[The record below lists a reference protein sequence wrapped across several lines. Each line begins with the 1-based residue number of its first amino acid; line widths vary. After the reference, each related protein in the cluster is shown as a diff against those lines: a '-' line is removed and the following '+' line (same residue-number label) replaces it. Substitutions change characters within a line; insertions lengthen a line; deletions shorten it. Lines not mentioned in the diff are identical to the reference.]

1 MIKRLIKGYTQLME
15 SSSSDP
21 DDARRKKLLNTLLVF
36 MTLAALLILLISAV
50 AVIFQIYP
58 IQAVILLVYVA
69 LAVVILNVGIFLLN
83 RRSGQ
88 LAPWLFLIFLTFVLG
103 ISDTP
108 QQIGNGSS
116 MFVFAIPIA
125 TAALLLSPA
134 SGFVFAALSGVIV
147 TYIGVSNNFIPN
159 IPTIFSFFILALISW
174 LSARGLEQALKDV
187 RATNANLDRL
197 VQERTQ
203 ELANSLSRERIEAG
217 RSHAIL
223 ESIADGVIVFDV
235 NGSAIIANPSST
247 TLLDLSF
254 ENLIGESIED
264 LGQSKALEAEDR
276 STLLGLLR
284 NSGEESNRGHIQW
297 GKKSISVTSAPV
309 NDTQGKH
316 IGTVAVFRDYTHEA
330 EVERMKD
337 TFLAIVS
344 HELRTPLNA
353 ILGYAEM
360 IKEAIYGPV
369 NEKQARASDR
379 IMTNSH
385 RLLDIVS
392 DLLDQGQM
400 EAGKLAL
407 HMRPFR
413 PSDLIENVHGVM
425 DKIAEDKT
433 LALTSELDPALPKF
447 ISGDIARLQQILVN
461 LINNS
466 VKFTEK
472 GSIHMSL
479 LYKDE
484 HSWNLEVRDT
494 GIGIPEAEIPTIFE
508 AFRQVDSTATRKYG
522 GFGLGLSIVKQLTE
536 LMEGRVIVTSK
547 LGEGSC
553 FTVTLP
559 LLQAGLGDKDE

>member
-1 MIKRLIKGYTQLME
+1 MLGRIRSFLQVTSQ
-15 SSSSDP
+15 DP
-21 DDARRKKLLNTLLVF
+21 EDARRRNLLNIILAGCGLSCLLGV
-36 MTLAALLILLISAV
+36 LLLL
-50 AVIFQIYP
+50 FG
-58 IQAVILLVYVA
+58 
-69 LAVVILNVGIFLLN
+69 LAVQLWKFSDAAFL
-83 RRSGQ
+83 
-88 LAPWLFLIFLTFVLG
+88 LIFLVIFTFLILG
-103 ISDTP
+103 IFFINRRWGKAAIFLFLVLLVVGYAFSDTP
-108 QQIGNGSS
+108 QNLSSGSS
-116 MFVFAIPIA
+116 VFTFAIPIVMA
-125 TAALLLSPA
+125 SLLINPVASFVVAMIGCGLITWENAQAAPGTSP
-134 SGFVFAALSGVIV
+134 
-147 TYIGVSNNFIPN
+147 N
-159 IPTIFSFFILALISW
+159 FFIMMIFFVLALISW
-174 LSARGLEQALKDV
+174 LASRSLEQALHDL
-187 RATNANLDRL
+187 RQINTHLDHL

-203 ELANSLSRERIEAG
+203 ELANALTRERIEAG

-247 TLLDLSF
+247 SLLELP
-254 ENLIGESIED
+254 NAKLMGASIED
-264 LGQSKALEAEDR
+264 VIQSRPLDTEGHNVLTSLLTSPGGQPNNA
-276 STLLGLLR
+276 
-284 NSGEESNRGHIQW
+284 HIAW
-297 GKKSISVTSAPV
+297 GKKTLSVTSAVV
-309 NDTQGKH
+309 NDTEGAN
-316 IGTVAVFRDYTHEA
+316 IGTVAVFRDYSHEA

-369 NEKQARASDR
+369 NEKQVRASDR

-407 HMRPFR
+407 HVRPFR
-413 PSDLIENVHGVM
+413 PADLIENVHGVM
-425 DKIAEDKT
+425 DKIAEDKS
-433 LALTSELDPALPKF
+433 LALTSELDPSLPKF
-447 ISGDIARLQQILVN
+447 VHGDIARLQQILVN

-479 LYKDE
+479 KSKDGQT
-484 HSWNLEVRDT
+484 WLLEVSDT
-494 GIGIPEAEIPTIFE
+494 GIGIPEEEIPTIFE

-536 LMEGRVIVTSK
+536 LMQGHVFVTSK

-553 FTVTLP
+553 FTVSLP
-559 LLQAGLGDKDE
+559 LVKAEQGEH

>member
-1 MIKRLIKGYTQLME
+1 MLERIRSFMLVTSQ
-15 SSSSDP
+15 DP
-21 DDARRKKLLNTLLVF
+21 EDARQRNVLNIILAGCGVSCIVGVLILLFGLAMHLWKFSDAAFLLVF
-36 MTLAALLILLISAV
+36 LVIFTCLIAGIFFINRRKGRAAIYLFLVLLI
-50 AVIFQIYP
+50 
-58 IQAVILLVYVA
+58 
-69 LAVVILNVGIFLLN
+69 VGYAF
-83 RRSGQ
+83 
-88 LAPWLFLIFLTFVLG
+88 
-103 ISDTP
+103 SDTP
-108 QQIGNGSS
+108 QNLSNGSS
-116 MFVFAIPIA
+116 VFTFAIPIVMA
-125 TAALLLSPA
+125 SLLIHPVASFAVAAIGCGLLTWENALAAPGTSP
-134 SGFVFAALSGVIV
+134 
-147 TYIGVSNNFIPN
+147 NFI
-159 IPTIFSFFILALISW
+159 IMLVFFVLALISW
-174 LSARGLEQALKDV
+174 LASRSLEQALKDL
-187 RATNANLDRL
+187 RGINANLDHL

-203 ELANSLSRERIEAG
+203 ELANSLIRERIEAS
-217 RSHAIL
+217 RSQAIL

-247 TLLDLSF
+247 HLLELPGEKLVGVTVDDLS
-254 ENLIGESIED
+254 
-264 LGQSKALEAEDR
+264 QSAPLDAEGR
-276 STLLGLLR
+276 NVLTGLLTKP
-284 NSGEESNRGHIQW
+284 GGQPSNAHIAW
-297 GKKSISVTSAPV
+297 GKKTLSVTSALV
-309 NDTQGKH
+309 NDSEKAY

-369 NEKQARASDR
+369 NEKQVRASDR

-407 HMRPFR
+407 HARPFR
-413 PSDLIENVHGVM
+413 PADLIDNVHGVM
-425 DKIAEDKT
+425 DKIAEDKS

-447 ISGDIARLQQILVN
+447 IHGDIARLQQILVN
-461 LINNS
+461 LINNA

-479 LYKDE
+479 KSKDAQT
-484 HSWNLEVRDT
+484 WLLEVSDT
-494 GIGIPEAEIPTIFE
+494 GIGIPEAEISTIFE

-536 LMEGRVIVTSK
+536 LMQGHVFVTSK

-553 FTVTLP
+553 FTVSLP
-559 LLQAGLGDKDE
+559 LVMAEQGEH

>member
-1 MIKRLIKGYTQLME
+1 ML
-15 SSSSDP
+15 SF
-21 DDARRKKLLNTLLVF
+21 V
-36 MTLAALLILLISAV
+36 LAA
-50 AVIFQIYP
+50 
-58 IQAVILLVYVA
+58 
-69 LAVVILNVGIFLLN
+69 
-83 RRSGQ
+83 
-88 LAPWLFLIFLTFVLG
+88 
-103 ISDTP
+103 SDTP

-125 TAALLLSPA
+125 TASLLLSPA
-134 SGFVFAALSGVIV
+134 SGFAFAGLSAAIV
-147 TYIGVSNNFIPN
+147 AFIGVTNNFIPN
-159 IPTIFSFFILALISW
+159 IPTVVSFFILALISW

-187 RATNANLDRL
+187 RAINANLDHL

-223 ESIADGVIVFDV
+223 ESIADGVIVFDI
-235 NGSAIIANPSST
+235 NGSAIIANPSSMR
-247 TLLDLSF
+247 LLDLAY
-254 ENLIGESIED
+254 ENVVGASIHD
-264 LGQSKALEAEDR
+264 LSQSKPLDAESR
-276 STLLGLLR
+276 SVLAGLLTSPGAQSAR
-284 NSGEESNRGHIQW
+284 DHINW
-297 GKKSISVTSAPV
+297 GKKTLSVTSAPV
-309 NDTQGKH
+309 NDTQGAP

-379 IMTNSH
+379 IMTNSR

-407 HMRPFR
+407 HVRPFR
-413 PSDLIENVHGVM
+413 PADLIENVHGVM
-425 DKIAEDKT
+425 DKIAADKS
-433 LALTSELDPALPKF
+433 LALTSELDPGLPIF
-447 ISGDIARLQQILVN
+447 IKGDIARLQQILVN
-461 LINNS
+461 LINNA
-466 VKFTEK
+466 VKFTEI
-472 GSIHMSL
+472 GSVHIGLMR
-479 LYKDE
+479 KDDQT
-484 HSWNLEVRDT
+484 WLLEVRDT

-536 LMEGRVIVTSK
+536 LMEGQIIVTSK

-553 FTVTLP
+553 FTIMLP
-559 LLQAGLGDKDE
+559 LLQAV

>member
-1 MIKRLIKGYTQLME
+1 MQIIHRFSDRVNRFMLVRSL
-15 SSSSDP
+15 DP
-21 DDARRKKLLNTLLVF
+21 DDLRRKKLLNTLLVYMGLASIIILF
-36 MTLAALLILLISAV
+36 SSLLALLFHVYKFSDVSLLLFGCLALIILNSLIFLINKRSGRLAA
-50 AVIFQIYP
+50 
-58 IQAVILLVYVA
+58 
-69 LAVVILNVGIFLLN
+69 
-83 RRSGQ
+83 
-88 LAPWLFLIFLTFVLG
+88 WLFLVMLSFVLAA
-103 ISDTP
+103 SDTP

-116 MFVFAIPIA
+116 MFFFAIPIA
-125 TAALLLSPA
+125 TASLLLSPA
-134 SGFVFAALSGVIV
+134 SGFAFAGLSAAIV
-147 TYIGVSNNFIPN
+147 AFIGVTNNFIPN
-159 IPTIFSFFILALISW
+159 IPTVVSFFILALISW

-187 RATNANLDRL
+187 RAINANLDHL

-203 ELANSLSRERIEAG
+203 ELAKSLSRERIEAG

-235 NGSAIIANPSST
+235 NGSAINANPSSLQ
-247 TLLDLSF
+247 LLDLSN
-254 ENLIGESIED
+254 ENIVGATAES
-264 LGQSKALEAEDR
+264 LSQSKPLDAESR
-276 STLLGLLR
+276 SVLAGLLTSPGTQSSR
-284 NSGEESNRGHIQW
+284 DHINW
-297 GKKSISVTSAPV
+297 GKKTLSVTSAPV
-309 NDTQGKH
+309 NDTQGAH

-379 IMTNSH
+379 IMTNSR

-407 HMRPFR
+407 HLRPFR
-413 PSDLIENVHGVM
+413 PADLIENVHGVM
-425 DKIAEDKT
+425 DKIAADKS
-433 LALTSELDPALPKF
+433 LALTSDLDPGLPIF
-447 ISGDIARLQQILVN
+447 INGDIARLQQILVN
-461 LINNS
+461 LINNA
-466 VKFTEK
+466 VKFTET
-472 GSIHMSL
+472 GSVHIGLMRKNDQTWL
-479 LYKDE
+479 
-484 HSWNLEVRDT
+484 LEVRDT

-536 LMEGRVIVTSK
+536 LMEGQIIVTSK

-553 FTVTLP
+553 FTIELP
-559 LLQAGLGDKDE
+559 LLQAG